1 MLLKDKV
8 AIVTGAG
15 TGMGK
20 AIALRYARE
29 GAHVV
34 VAEINEATGQQ
45 TAAEVSAHD
54 RRGLFVRTDMSK
66 LGDINAMVAKTAET
80 FGRIDVLMN
89 NAGVTRK
96 LDFFEVTEAD
106 WDWIHST
113 NAKGVFFCM
122 QAVAREMVK
131 RKEGKIINI
140 ASIAGKGFRGTSNI
154 SYAGS
159 KGAVIAM
166 TRIGASQLAKY
177 NINVNSICPG
187 ATRTELYDQVM
198 RQIVER
204 EGITEAE
211 AIARMDASIPLRR
224 SNSGDDIANMA
235 AFLASDEAR
244 NITGQSFNVDGG
256 LMWD

>member
-1 MLLKDKV
+1 MLLKDKIAV
-8 AIVTGAG
+8 VTGIG

-20 AIALRYARE
+20 AIALRYAKE

-34 VAEINEATGQQ
+34 GAEIDEASGQQ

-54 RRGLFVRTDMSK
+54 RRGLFVKTDMGR
-66 LGDINAMVAKTAET
+66 LADIKAMVAKAVDT
-80 FGRIDVLMN
+80 FGQIDILVN
-89 NAGVTRK
+89 NAGVTRS
-96 LDFFEVTEAD
+96 LGFFDVTEED
-106 WDWIHST
+106 WDWIHAV

-122 QAVAREMVK
+122 QEVAREMAK
-131 RKEGKIINI
+131 RNEGRIVNI

-166 TRIGASQLAKY
+166 TRIGASQLARH
-177 NINVNSICPG
+177 NINVNAICPG
-187 ATRTELYDQVM
+187 ATRTSLYDRVM
-198 RQIVER
+198 EQLTER
-204 EGITEAE
+204 EGISEAE
-211 AIARMDASIPLRR
+211 AIARMDASIPLKR
-224 SNSGDDIANMA
+224 SNTPDDIANMA

>member
-1 MLLKDKV
+1 MLLKDKI
-8 AIVTGAG
+8 ALVTGIG

-20 AIALRYARE
+20 AIALRCARE

-34 VAEINEATGQQ
+34 GAEIDEASGQQ

-54 RRGLFVRTDMSK
+54 RRGLFVKTDMGK
-66 LGDINAMVAKTAET
+66 LADIRAAVARAVET
-80 FGRIDVLMN
+80 FGQIDILVN
-89 NAGVTRK
+89 NAGVTRS
-96 LDFFEVTEAD
+96 LGFFDVTEED
-106 WDWIHST
+106 WDWIHAV

-122 QAVAREMVK
+122 QEVAREMVK
-131 RKEGKIINI
+131 RNEGRIVNI

-166 TRIGASQLAKY
+166 TRIGASQLARH
-177 NINVNSICPG
+177 NINVNAICPG
-187 ATRTELYDQVM
+187 ATRTSLYDRVM
-198 RQIVER
+198 QQRVER
-204 EGITEAE
+204 EGISEAE
-211 AIARMDASIPLRR
+211 ATSRMDASIPLKR
-224 SNSGDDIANMA
+224 SNTPDDIANMA

>member
-1 MLLKDKV
+1 MLLKDKI
-8 AIVTGAG
+8 ALVTGIG

-34 VAEINEATGQQ
+34 GAEIDEAAGQQ
-45 TAAEVSAHD
+45 TATEVSAHD
-54 RRGLFVRTDMSK
+54 RRGMFIKTDMGK
-66 LGDINAMVAKTAET
+66 VDDIKSLVAKAIET
-80 FGRIDVLMN
+80 FGQIDILVN
-89 NAGVTRK
+89 NAGVTRS
-96 LDFFEVTEAD
+96 LGFFDVTEED
-106 WDWIHST
+106 WDWIHSV

-122 QAVAREMVK
+122 QEVAREMAK
-131 RKEGKIINI
+131 RNEGRIVNI

-166 TRIGASQLAKY
+166 TRIGASQLAKH
-177 NINVNSICPG
+177 NINVNAICPG
-187 ATRTELYDQVM
+187 ATRTSLYERVM
-198 RQIVER
+198 QQLTER

-211 AIARMDASIPLRR
+211 AVARMDASIPLKR
-224 SNSGDDIANMA
+224 SNTPDDIANMA
-235 AFLASDEAR
+235 AFLASDEAM